1 MLKNP
6 SCFAGDVALIQCI
19 LIYWLKPRQNPRY
32 LVSGPNGAQ
41 VLDAS
46 SQKEFSERQNDR

>member
-6 SCFAGDVALIQCI
+6 SCFAGDVALIRRI